1 MKSDNN
7 GIIHKITTYT
17 FSLIFFTLGS
27 IFIAITHTAYPNN
40 IMSGSPNTANVLDA
54 YPFGSL
60 FIPQCVASE
69 SGN

>member
-7 GIIHKITTYT
+7 GIIHKITKYT

-27 IFIAITHTAYPNN
+27 IFIAITLTACPNN